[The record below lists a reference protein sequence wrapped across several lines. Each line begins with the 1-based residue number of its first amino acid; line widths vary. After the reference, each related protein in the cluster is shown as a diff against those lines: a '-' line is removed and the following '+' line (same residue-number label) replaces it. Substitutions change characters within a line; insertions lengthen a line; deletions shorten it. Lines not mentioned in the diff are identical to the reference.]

1 MKFLGKTNLT
11 IIFFFTLFLI
21 GSYIFNDYGIS
32 IDEDN
37 SRINGLVSLK
47 YISQI
52 LNLNLNIDFDNI
64 PNINEYDEQGNG
76 VVFDLPLIFLEYFFD
91 VQNFRE
97 KYLLRHFF
105 SFAIFYISLI
115 FFFKI
120 IKNNYKSDYLP
131 FIGVLFLFLSPR
143 IFAESFYNSKDIG
156 FMSLNIISTYYGLE
170 FLKNKNK
177 SNLVLFS
184 ITCALSTGI
193 RLLGIFNFLFVLF
206 FFLIDILRSDKIK
219 KTYFLFFFLL
229 IIFFISFT
237 ILFWPYLWS
246 NPFNNFSNA
255 FTLLSNHYRPVNNFF
270 LGEYVSAL
278 YVPWYYIFLWISIT
292 TPIFIL
298 ILFLYGFFIISK
310 RFFKRLIN
318 INEKNKLND
327 IWRSYLEKKNI
338 FICVSIIVP
347 LFTVIL
353 FHSSLYNGWRHFYF
367 IYPSIILVTLYSIYI
382 INIFKKFKKIIY
394 FVIIFFFIN
403 NSFWLIKNHPF
414 QFTYFNIL
422 AKNNFN
428 KYFEIDYWGV
438 SNHYVLKFL
447 SEKNKDKII
456 KVGLIGD
463 GDLYLSKMFLQ
474 DQFQNNIIITYD
486 YTDSDYL
493 IDNFNRWN
501 GIKKTKIDDYVK
513 ENYSTF
519 HEIKNDNVIISRI
532 YKNNFKELNK

>member
-1 MKFLGKTNLT
+1 M
-11 IIFFFTLFLI
+11 
-21 GSYIFNDYGIS
+21 
-32 IDEDN
+32 
-37 SRINGLVSLK
+37 
-47 YISQI
+47 
-52 LNLNLNIDFDNI
+52 
-64 PNINEYDEQGNG
+64 
-76 VVFDLPLIFLEYFFD
+76 
-91 VQNFRE
+91 
-97 KYLLRHFF
+97 
-105 SFAIFYISLI
+105 
-115 FFFKI
+115 
-120 IKNNYKSDYLP
+120 
-131 FIGVLFLFLSPR
+131 
-143 IFAESFYNSKDIG
+143 
-156 FMSLNIISTYYGLE
+156 
-170 FLKNKNK
+170 
-177 SNLVLFS
+177 
-184 ITCALSTGI
+184 
-193 RLLGIFNFLFVLF
+193 
-206 FFLIDILRSDKIK
+206 
-219 KTYFLFFFLL
+219 
-229 IIFFISFT
+229 
-237 ILFWPYLWS
+237 
-246 NPFNNFSNA
+246 
-255 FTLLSNHYRPVNNFF
+255 
-270 LGEYVSAL
+270 
-278 YVPWYYIFLWISIT
+278 
-292 TPIFIL
+292 
-298 ILFLYGFFIISK
+298 
-310 RFFKRLIN
+310 
-318 INEKNKLND
+318 
-327 IWRSYLEKKNI
+327 
-338 FICVSIIVP
+338 P